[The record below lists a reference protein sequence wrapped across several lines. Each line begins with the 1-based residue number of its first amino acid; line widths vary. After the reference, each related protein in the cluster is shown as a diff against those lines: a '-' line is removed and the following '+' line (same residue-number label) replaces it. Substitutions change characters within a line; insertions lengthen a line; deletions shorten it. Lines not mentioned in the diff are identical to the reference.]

1 MSNKPT
7 DKQADK
13 HKLSPHRH
21 ISFTAHYTGY
31 IWYLLNISH
40 PALASKKGKQLVTLL
55 HPFESLAER
64 FVGGSMRSTLKQ
76 RHQLINRQLDQLIE
90 QYPNLQVIEVATG
103 LSPRGWR
110 YRQKYPHITYIEA
123 DLPEMAQTKRDALA
137 NLGETQADIVAIDLF
152 SPEFKYSFPQL
163 DSSRPLVII
172 SEGLVNYF
180 NKDSLQLLWG
190 SFAQLLK
197 CSPQGFYLT
206 DLYPEPI
213 KHKLAKLIWQSSKL
227 LKVLSK
233 SSFSFHFQSPAE
245 VISFMQQTGF
255 KSTLV
260 YQPKDSN
267 NPAETEHRGDLV
279 WVIQSQ
285 V

>member
-1 MSNKPT
+1 MTQPT
-7 DKQADK
+7 TKQN
-13 HKLSPHRH
+13 LSPHRH

-40 PALASKKGKQLVTLL
+40 PALASKKGKQLVTLM

-76 RHQLINRQLDQLIE
+76 RHQLIDRQLDQLIE
-90 QYPNLQVIEVATG
+90 QYPNLQVVEVASG

-110 YRQKYPHITYIEA
+110 YRQKHPQITYIEA
-123 DLPEMAQTKRDALA
+123 DLPTMAQTKKEALT
-137 NLGETQADIVAIDLF
+137 NLGETQAEVIAIDLF
-152 SPEFKYSFPQL
+152 SPEFLKSFPQL
-163 DSSRPLVII
+163 DRNRPLVII
-172 SEGLVNYF
+172 SEGLINYF
-180 NKDSLQLLWG
+180 TKDSLKQLWT
-190 SFAQLLK
+190 SFSKLLGEF
-197 CSPQGFYLT
+197 SHGYYLT

-233 SSFSFHFQSPAE
+233 SAFSFHFQSPQE
-245 VISFMQQTGF
+245 VITFLKQSEFNHVV
-255 KSTLV
+255 V
-260 YQPKDSN
+260 YQPRESN
-267 NPAETEHRGDLV
+267 NPNEMEHRGDLV
-279 WVIQSQ
+279 WVLEAH